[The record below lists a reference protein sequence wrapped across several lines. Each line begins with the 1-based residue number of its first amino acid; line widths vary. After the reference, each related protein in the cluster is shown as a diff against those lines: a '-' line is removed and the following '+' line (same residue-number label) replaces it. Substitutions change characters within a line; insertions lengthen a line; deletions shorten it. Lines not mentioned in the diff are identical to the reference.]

1 MFHVFALRPW
11 KRTYATECVAAAMP
25 RDDVRRARHRGVDG
39 HVREPV
45 RLEERERVGTL
56 VELHPRPVPE
66 LDERNERLEPRA
78 NAFELGERIRRLDEP
93 WVVLEEDPA
102 ELARQLERLQRRAER
117 GERVVV
123 RLALVP
129 RHRLVRLDV
138 ERELGRR
145 ALRPAPRHGRIGEV
159 VVRRVDLDRVEALG
173 VVAAGG
179 PSTSRR
185 RAGTRS

>member
-1 MFHVFALRPW
+1 MFHVFSLRPW
-11 KRTYATECVAAAMP
+11 KRTYATECVAAAC
-25 RDDVRRARHRGVDG
+25 RAMTFDARVIGRVDG
-39 HVREPV
+39 YVREPV

-56 VELHPRPVPE
+56 VGLHPRPVAE

-93 WVVLEEDPA
+93 WVVLHEDPA
-102 ELARQLERLQRRAER
+102 ELARQLERLERRAER
-117 GERVVV
+117 SEGVVV

-138 ERELGRR
+138 ERELGWCP
-145 ALRPAPRHGRIGEV
+145 LSPVQRHPRIGEV
-159 VVRRVDLDRVEALG
+159 VVRRVDLDRVEALR
-173 VVAAGG
+173 VVRAGG

-185 RAGTRS
+185 RVGTTS